1 MTNKKG
7 LSKEDRVAS
16 ETRRLNRLFK
26 GIDEKKK
33 KVAEGL
39 IERAAHQRVTLEDLA
54 DDIDKNGMTEKF
66 SQGDQEPYDRK
77 RPAADLYNTMNTS
90 YQKAVKQ
97 LIDLLPKDEQ
107 PALKDDG
114 FNAFVIGRDDI

>member
-26 GIDEKKK
+26 NIDDKKK

-54 DDIDKNGMTEKF
+54 DDIDENGMTEKF

-90 YQKAVKQ
+90 YQKAIKQ

-107 PALKDDG
+107 PMVKDDG
-114 FNAFVIGRDDI
+114 FNAFVVGREDV

>member
-26 GIDEKKK
+26 NIDDKKK

-90 YQKAVKQ
+90 YQKAIKQ

-107 PALKDDG
+107 PMVKDDG
-114 FNAFVIGRDDI
+114 FNAFVVGREDI

>member
-26 GIDEKKK
+26 NIDDKKK

-90 YQKAVKQ
+90 YQKAIKQ

-107 PALKDDG
+107 PIVKDDG
-114 FNAFVIGRDDI
+114 FNAFVVGREDV

>member
-1 MTNKKG
+1 MTKKKG

-26 GIDEKKK
+26 NIDDKKK

-90 YQKAVKQ
+90 YQKAIKQ

-107 PALKDDG
+107 PMVKDDG
-114 FNAFVIGRDDI
+114 FNAFVVGREDV

>member
-26 GIDEKKK
+26 NIDDKKK

-90 YQKAVKQ
+90 YQKAIKQ

-107 PALKDDG
+107 PTVKDDG
-114 FNAFVIGRDDI
+114 FNAFVVGREDV

>member
-26 GIDEKKK
+26 NIDDKKK

-77 RPAADLYNTMNTS
+77 RPAADLYNKMNTS
-90 YQKAVKQ
+90 YQKAIKQ

-107 PALKDDG
+107 PMVKDDG
-114 FNAFVIGRDDI
+114 FNAFVVGREDV

>member
-26 GIDEKKK
+26 NIDDKKK

-90 YQKAVKQ
+90 YQKAIKQ

-107 PALKDDG
+107 PMVKDDG
-114 FNAFVIGRDDI
+114 FNAFVVGREDV